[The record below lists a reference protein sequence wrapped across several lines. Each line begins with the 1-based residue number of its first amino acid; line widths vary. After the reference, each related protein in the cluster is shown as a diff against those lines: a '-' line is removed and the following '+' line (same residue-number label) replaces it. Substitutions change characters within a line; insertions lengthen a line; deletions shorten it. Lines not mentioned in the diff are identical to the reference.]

1 MKIKVSEDD
10 DTFYFGPNAI
20 VTVEANGRQVQIT
33 IDPTSGALNVVQF
46 EPHQGQ
52 LYVDVEGAE
61 ANFLTSKVQ
70 VHA

>member
-1 MKIKVSEDD
+1 MKIKVTEGD
-10 DTFYFGPNAI
+10 DTFFFGPNAVI
-20 VTVEANGRQVQIT
+20 TAEANGRQVQIT
-33 IDPTSGALNVVQF
+33 FDPASGALNVLQF

-52 LYVDVEGAE
+52 LYVDVEGAD